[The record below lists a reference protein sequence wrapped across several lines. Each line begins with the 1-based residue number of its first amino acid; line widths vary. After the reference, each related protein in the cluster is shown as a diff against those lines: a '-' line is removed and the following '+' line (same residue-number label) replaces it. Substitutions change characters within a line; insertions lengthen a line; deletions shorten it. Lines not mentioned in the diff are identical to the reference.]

1 MQSSLPKKGRKKYGV
16 IFGIGIVLILFFGF
30 TFGREALK
38 NYEISREIK
47 NLEKQAADLESRN
60 AELSELSKKLGT
72 LDYLEA
78 EARTKFGFKKEGEQ
92 AAVILPEGASQVVKN
107 TLAPAETAAPQSNLV
122 KWWNYFFGA
131 KTDQNNIK

>member
-1 MQSSLPKKGRKKYGV
+1 MHSSLPKKRGKKYGML
-16 IFGIGIVLILFFGF
+16 FGIGIVLILFFGF

-60 AELSELSKKLGT
+60 AELAAMSKKLDT
-72 LDYLEA
+72 LEYLES

-92 AAVILPEGASQVVKN
+92 AAVILSGSSGQVVKN
-107 TLAPAETAAPQSNLV
+107 TLAPAGAGAPQSNPV
-122 KWWNYFFGA
+122 KWWNYFFGN
-131 KTDQNNIK
+131 KTGN